1 MCSVSAVGLDE
12 NDEACDKNELKT
24 LMTTDPVHLTS
35 VGYEKLATGLL
46 KKLDSG
52 MTRAGK
58 RKPEEVLESV
68 RKRADLSKKRASWV
82 SADDV
87 TAIRS
92 DPGGSRGS
100 RGRGER
106 GRGPRG
112 GGISWRGDNRRGGGW
127 GGRGSGFGG
136 RGRRPYYY

>member
-1 MCSVSAVGLDE
+1 
-12 NDEACDKNELKT
+12 
-24 LMTTDPVHLTS
+24 MTTDPVHLS
-35 VGYEKLATGLL
+35 SAGYGKLAAGLL
-46 KKLDSG
+46 KKLDCG

-58 RKPEEVLESV
+58 RKPEDVLENV

-87 TAIRS
+87 TAIRT
-92 DPGGSRGS
+92 DPGGFRGPG
-100 RGRGER
+100 GRGER

-112 GGISWRGDNRRGGGW
+112 GGKGWRGDIRRGGGW
-127 GGRGSGFGG
+127 GVRGSSFGG